1 MHWVFTI
8 LFNYV
13 SKHIYNIVLVTNFE
27 ILQIYIVYNAAF
39 KYYYYFRH
47 AVMIPEFNYCYH
59 GNLFTTRHYSG
70 EILNTFI
77 SNIRIFS
84 SDTESS

>member
-8 LFNYV
+8 LCEYV
-13 SKHIYNIVLVTNFE
+13 SKHIHNYVLVTNFE
-27 ILQIYIVYNAAF
+27 ILQIYTIYNAAF
-39 KYYYYFRH
+39 KYYYYSSH
-47 AVMIPEFNYCYH
+47 VVVTPEFNYCYH
-59 GNLFTTRHYSG
+59 GNLFITRHHSG

-84 SDTESS
+84 SDTDSS